1 LCSTRR
7 RYTRCGASGRARQA
21 GRTSF
26 SSHPSG
32 DDTYF
37 QRTRSILSSP
47 ASIGWPD
54 METSLHREL
63 KLLYADRHARV
74 EVPVSG
80 YRIDAIDGDW
90 LVEIQHG
97 SLSAIRDK
105 VRKLLAAHQVL
116 VVKPLVARKTLVRR
130 RKKGGA
136 VISRRTSPKRAS
148 LLSLFDELIYFTRVF
163 PHPRLALHV
172 VLVDVEEWRYPG
184 HGRRRW
190 RRQGDFIVEDQK
202 LVAIGESMRLATT
215 ADLWR
220 MMPANLPQ
228 PFHTG
233 HLAEG
238 LAVERWIAQRIAYCL
253 RHTGTVREVGKERNA
268 RLYQRVDGTTAAA

>member
-1 LCSTRR
+1 
-7 RYTRCGASGRARQA
+7 
-21 GRTSF
+21 
-26 SSHPSG
+26 
-32 DDTYF
+32 
-37 QRTRSILSSP
+37 
-47 ASIGWPD
+47 

-63 KLLYADRHARV
+63 KRLYADRHARV
-74 EVPVSG
+74 EVPVAG

-105 VRKLLAAHQVL
+105 VRKLLATHQVL

-136 VISRRTSPKRAS
+136 VASRRASPKREG
-148 LLSLFDELIYFTRVF
+148 LLNLFDELVYFTRVF

-172 VLVDVEEWRYPG
+172 VLVEVEEWRYPG
-184 HGRRRW
+184 HGRRRRW
-190 RRQGDFIVEDQK
+190 RENDFIVEDQK
-202 LVAIGESMRLATT
+202 LISVGESVRIATN

-220 MMPANLPQ
+220 MMPPSLPR

-238 LAVERWIAQRIAYCL
+238 LGIQRWIAQRIAYCL
-253 RHTGTVREVGKERNA
+253 RKMGTVIEVGKQGNT
-268 RLYQRVDGTTAAA
+268 RLYEYAEDGMAAA

>member
-1 LCSTRR
+1 
-7 RYTRCGASGRARQA
+7 
-21 GRTSF
+21 
-26 SSHPSG
+26 
-32 DDTYF
+32 
-37 QRTRSILSSP
+37 
-47 ASIGWPD
+47 

-74 EVPVSG
+74 EVPVAG
-80 YRIDAIDGDW
+80 FRIDAIDGDW

-105 VRKLLAAHQVL
+105 VRKLLAAHHVL
-116 VVKPLVARKTLVRR
+116 VVKPLVAHKTLVRR
-130 RKKGGA
+130 RKKGGGVA
-136 VISRRTSPKRAS
+136 SRRTSPKRAN

-184 HGRRRW
+184 HGKRRRW
-190 RRQGDFIVEDQK
+190 RKDDFVVEDQK
-202 LVAIGESMRLATT
+202 LIAIGESVRLATT

-220 MMPANLPQ
+220 MIPASLPQ

-233 HLAEG
+233 HLADG
-238 LAVERWIAQRIAYCL
+238 LAIERWLAQRIAYCL
-253 RHTGTVREVGKERNA
+253 LHTGTVREVGKLRNA
-268 RLYQRVDGTTAAA
+268 RLYERADESTAAA